1 MFYKQQNEVS
11 SQAYEEIRLNIIGM
25 SREIK
30 NSSSALTEA
39 LELVVK
45 EQLAVEE
52 AVKMANKRILELKQQ
67 REEKKVDSGKE
78 V

>member
-25 SREIK
+25 AREIK

>member
-1 MFYKQQNEVS
+1 MFYKRQNEVS

-52 AVKMANKRILELKQQ
+52 AVKMTNKRILELK
-67 REEKKVDSGKE
+67 
-78 V
+78 